1 MFSAWPTQLV
11 IAMFVSIL
19 AVVSG
24 VVFWSPA
31 ALFGCLIITGVVNT
45 ICIFSLH
52 SQAARGNSETT
63 AEQNIHALGKLR
75 SLQAKVNEITNAP
88 CNDIMTITNKIR
100 SLAEQSSIDL
110 HKSFTVLMESTLRE
124 QELLDSI
131 TRDLTRKN
139 HQKMEDGTQEVSLH
153 QFATEVGDTLDV
165 YVGLFIN
172 VSDKSIQA
180 VHKIQDMLK
189 ELDGMFKLINEIR
202 GLAEQTNLLAL
213 NAAIEAA
220 RAGEAGRGFAVVA
233 DEVRKLSQ
241 SSSALNDEIRTKA
254 ERTKSTVA
262 DVEKVV
268 GEIASLDMNIA
279 INAKGHLEGMLTELE
294 RINERV
300 TRSAHQGYEINEHI
314 NREVKR
320 SITALQGA
328 DRISQ
333 YSENLANNAL
343 LLRNHMQSAFTLN
356 KSATS
361 VERALAEIINNIEQA
376 SINTAVAITDE
387 DDNAGGKIELY

>member
-1 MFSAWPTQLV
+1 
-11 IAMFVSIL
+11 
-19 AVVSG
+19 
-24 VVFWSPA
+24 
-31 ALFGCLIITGVVNT
+31 
-45 ICIFSLH
+45 
-52 SQAARGNSETT
+52 
-63 AEQNIHALGKLR
+63 
-75 SLQAKVNEITNAP
+75 
-88 CNDIMTITNKIR
+88 
-100 SLAEQSSIDL
+100 
-110 HKSFTVLMESTLRE
+110 
-124 QELLDSI
+124 
-131 TRDLTRKN
+131 
-139 HQKMEDGTQEVSLH
+139 MEDGTQEVSLH

-180 VHKIQDMLK
+180 VHKIQDMLN

-241 SSSALNDEIRTKA
+241 SSSALNDEIKTKA

-294 RINERV
+294 RINDRV
-300 TRSAHQGYEINEHI
+300 SRSAHQGHEINEHI

-343 LLRNHMQSAFTLN
+343 LLRNHLQSAFTLN

-361 VERALAEIINNIEQA
+361 VELALAEIINNIEQA
-376 SINTAVAITDE
+376 SINTAVAITDD
-387 DDNAGGKIELY
+387 DDNAAGKIELY